1 MVPFMASSLSDAEA
15 AAPAPAAGHAKPL
28 PVAVLS
34 LIPKLVLRAPRSG
47 AVFGALVML
56 ALLGPILAEENLLKF
71 GWGLVLA
78 RHGIDATEGT
88 LGLSMVLGVFA
99 SRGLVRIPRRRR
111 EPKDVEDDLAR
122 AVSLLSTQP
131 NASAGLVRL
140 GDKGIL
146 FSDCGQGFIMYA
158 RRGRSLIALFDPVG
172 PKHLWAPLVEKF
184 IGEARRSRSRPV
196 FYQVSAEFLPVAVET
211 RLQAL
216 KLGEQAVIDLSRFTL
231 AGGDWLKLRRSINR
245 AERDGLCFEYL
256 PADAVPAV
264 LDELQSVSD
273 TWLSAHQAAEKGFSL
288 GTFDRAYLA
297 SGPVALIRL
306 DGRIVAFASLMT
318 TSSDGDAFIDL
329 MRHVA
334 GVHRGMMDL
343 LFVKIM
349 ETLKAQGFATLNLG
363 MAPLAG
369 LSGNRRAPAW
379 NHVARQI
386 FEHGERFYNF
396 RGVRAFKEK
405 FDPDWQPRYL
415 VVAGQGLPILSLI
428 DVTLLIGGGLKGL
441 ARK

>member
-1 MVPFMASSLSDAEA
+1 MVSSLSDAEA
-15 AAPAPAAGHAKPL
+15 AAHAPASGRAKPL
-28 PVAVLS
+28 SVVALS
-34 LIPKLVLRAPRSG
+34 LIPRLVLRAPRTG
-47 AVFGALVML
+47 VVLGALAML
-56 ALLGPILAEENLLKF
+56 ALLGPIVAEESLLKF

-88 LGLSMVLGVFA
+88 LGLSMVLGVIA
-99 SRGLVRIPRRRR
+99 SRGLVRIPRRKRG
-111 EPKDVEDDLAR
+111 DEDDAARDLAR
-122 AVSLLSTQP
+122 AVDLLPRQE

-140 GDKGIL
+140 GDKRIL

-158 RRGRSLIALFDPVG
+158 RQGRSLVALFDPVG
-172 PKHLWAPLVEKF
+172 PKQLWAPLVEKF
-184 IGEARRSRSRPV
+184 IAEARRSRSRPV
-196 FYQVSAEFLPVAVET
+196 FYQVSAEFLPVAVDM

-216 KLGEQAVIDLSRFTL
+216 KLGEQAVVDLTRFTL

-245 AERDGLCFEYL
+245 AERDGLCFEL
-256 PADAVPAV
+256 VPAEAVPSI
-264 LDELQSVSD
+264 LDELQTVSD
-273 TWLSAHQAAEKGFSL
+273 TWLSAHQSAEKGFSL
-288 GTFDRAYLA
+288 GTFDRAYVA
-297 SGPVALIRL
+297 SGPVAVIRL
-306 DGRIVAFASLMT
+306 ESRIVAFASLMT
-318 TSSDGDAFIDL
+318 ASSNGDAFIDL
-329 MRHVA
+329 MRHVP

-349 ETLKAQGFATLNLG
+349 ETLKGQGFRSLNLG

-369 LSGNRRAPAW
+369 LTSHRRAPAW

-415 VVAGQGLPILSLI
+415 AVAGQGLPILSLI

-441 ARK
+441 MRK